1 MVEESLC
8 MGWVLSLFKTVTKNA
23 DFPFAYVI
31 INKKTGCPKMSRLV
45 EPVSPDENKNR
56 RINDAFLALRLSLN
70 QSQNHEFMKK
80 RIDRVHPCSCLGRP
94 NVGPLV
100 KQTLS
105 QAWRGPP
112 KVFLLSEWTKIK
124 NTSLFERKDI
134 VVSPK
139 EHTFWRQNNFK
150 TKKIKKL
157 EWHFASLKSH

>member
-1 MVEESLC
+1 
-8 MGWVLSLFKTVTKNA
+8 MGPVPFQDSDKKRGLSVCVCHNKQKNR
-23 DFPFAYVI
+23 V
-31 INKKTGCPKMSRLV
+31 PKN
-45 EPVSPDENKNR
+45 EPVGRTSIPWRKQESANQWCLFSTSFESKSKSKP
-56 RINDAFLALRLSLN
+56 RI
-70 QSQNHEFMKK
+70 HEK